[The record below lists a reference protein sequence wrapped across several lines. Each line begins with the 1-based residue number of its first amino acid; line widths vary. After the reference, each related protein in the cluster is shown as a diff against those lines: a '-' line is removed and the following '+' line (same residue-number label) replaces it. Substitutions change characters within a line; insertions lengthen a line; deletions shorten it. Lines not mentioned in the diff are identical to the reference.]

1 MVTNTAAAMEVVE
14 TGEKRDRRGRRI
26 TPAGR
31 REELVTAW
39 RQSGMTQAAF
49 AQREGINYT
58 TFCSWVQQRDGEGGG
73 KAVAKVRFTEMQVPV
88 PPTVSEVEVRLT
100 DGTVIRGASARE
112 VVAVVRALRG

>member
-1 MVTNTAAAMEVVE
+1 MPHPEV
-14 TGEKRDRRGRRI
+14 
-26 TPAGR
+26 AGR
-31 REELVTAW
+31 TLT
-39 RQSGMTQAAF
+39 AF

-73 KAVAKVRFTEMQVPV
+73 KAVAKVRFAEMQVPV
-88 PPTVSEVEVRLT
+88 PPTVSEVEIRLT